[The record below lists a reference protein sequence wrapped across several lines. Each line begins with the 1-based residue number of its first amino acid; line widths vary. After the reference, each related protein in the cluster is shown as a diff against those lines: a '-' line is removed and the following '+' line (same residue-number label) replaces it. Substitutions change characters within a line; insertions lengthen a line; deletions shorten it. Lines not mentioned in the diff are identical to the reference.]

1 MCRKS
6 LLWAAPTPAEGT
18 GQGRG
23 NSGVFVFG
31 RYEIQVLDC
40 FGNQTYPDGQAAAL
54 YGQTPPLVNACRPAG
69 EWQTYDITLVGRKVS
84 VTLNGKKVI
93 VEQNIPGITGG
104 AMDSDEAAPGPIMMQ
119 GDHGPVEYRNIV
131 LTPAK

>member
-1 MCRKS
+1 
-6 LLWAAPTPAEGT
+6 
-18 GQGRG
+18 
-23 NSGVFVFG
+23 
-31 RYEIQVLDC
+31 
-40 FGNQTYPDGQAAAL
+40 
-54 YGQTPPLVNACRPAG
+54 
-69 EWQTYDITLVGRKVS
+69 VGRKVS

-104 AMDSDEAAPGPIMMQ
+104 AMDSDEGAPGPIMMQ